1 LGLEKVMGIPKEL
14 VNPKAM
20 GIPMELVNPKVM
32 GIPMEL
38 VNPKVMGV
46 PMELELGDSPTEQL
60 RIILGHE

>member
-1 LGLEKVMGIPKEL
+1 LEKVMGIPKEL
-14 VNPKAM
+14 VNPKA
-20 GIPMELVNPKVM
+20 M

>member
-14 VNPKAM
+14 ENQR
-20 GIPMELVNPKVM
+20 VM
-32 GIPMEL
+32 GIPKEL
-38 VNPKVMGV
+38 ENQRVMGI